1 MTHAPGNLVTHPS
14 SGKNLALATIAF
26 AVAFSLWGL
35 ISGLAPVFKVGLGLS
50 AVQVSLVVALPVLL
64 GSIGRLPMGALTDR
78 FGGRLIFSLLLI
90 FGAIPSL
97 ALAANHAY
105 PSLLL
110 WGFWLGMLGTSFA
123 VGVAFV
129 SGWFPPEKQGTALG
143 IYGVG
148 NIGQSVAVFF
158 GPFLARRLGIP
169 ATFVL
174 FGLASVLW
182 GLVFAVWARNAR
194 TATPPKRLRDNIHVL
209 RTEPLSWVLSLFYFL
224 SFGGFVA
231 LAIYLPTLLRDIF
244 SLTPEDAGARTA
256 GFVLLATAC
265 RPVGGWLSDRI
276 GGQRVLLY
284 VFTGIAITAW
294 LMALPSIYPFT
305 VGALGCA
312 ALLGLGNG
320 GVFKLVPQYFPAHT
334 GTVTGLVGAAGG
346 IGGFFPPLVLG
357 VLRDLTGTYALGF
370 VLLSAFALGCC
381 GVLLRTLVWP
391 PLQGQ
396 AKGTSPSGVS

>member
-1 MTHAPGNLVTHPS
+1 MMGAPDDLVTHPS
-14 SGKNLALATIAF
+14 SGKNLALATVAF

-35 ISGLAPVFKVGLGLS
+35 ISGLAPVFKMDLGLS
-50 AVQVSLVVALPVLL
+50 AVQASVMVALPVLL
-64 GSIGRLPMGALTDR
+64 GSVGRLPMGVLTDR
-78 FGGRLIFSLLLI
+78 FGGRLIFSILLL

-105 PSLLL
+105 SSLLL

-123 VGVAFV
+123 VGAAFV
-129 SGWFPPEKQGTALG
+129 SGWFPSEKQGTALG
-143 IYGVG
+143 IYGAG

-158 GPFLARRLGIP
+158 GPVLARRLGIP

-174 FGLASVLW
+174 FGAASVVW

-194 TATPPKRLRDNIHVL
+194 RTGPPKRLRDNLTVL

-265 RPVGGWLSDRI
+265 RPVGGWMSDRI
-276 GGQRVLLY
+276 GGQRVLLA
-284 VFTGIAITAW
+284 VFTGIALTAW

-320 GVFKLVPQYFPAHT
+320 GVFKLVPQYFPSHT

-357 VLRDLTGTYALGF
+357 VLKDLTGTYALGF
-370 VLLSAFALGCC
+370 VFLSVFSLGC
-381 GVLLRTLVWP
+381 GWVLLQTLVR
-391 PLQGQ
+391 
-396 AKGTSPSGVS
+396 GTERTGSAPA

>member
-1 MTHAPGNLVTHPS
+1 MTDAPGDLVTNP

-35 ISGLAPVFKVGLGLS
+35 ISGLAPMFKVGLGLS
-50 AVQVSLVVALPVLL
+50 AVQASLMVALPVLL

-174 FGLASVLW
+174 FGLASVVW
-182 GLVFAVWARNAR
+182 GLVFAIWARNAR
-194 TATPPKRLRDNIHVL
+194 RPSPPKRLRDNIHVL

-256 GFVLLATAC
+256 GFVLLATGC

-284 VFTGIAITAW
+284 IFGGIALMAW

-357 VLRDLTGTYALGF
+357 VLKDLTGTYALGF
-370 VLLSAFALGCC
+370 VLLSVFSLGC
-381 GVLLRTLVWP
+381 GWVLLQTLVWA

-396 AKGTSPSGVS
+396 AKGASPSGVS